1 MSACN
6 MDEAVFEDPFT
17 IDIHRSNNKKHLTF
31 GNGPHFCLGAPLA
44 RLEMKIALEAFVKK
58 FSRIEPVDG
67 FELEEN
73 LTASATGQSL
83 TNLPVKVFS

>member
-1 MSACN
+1 
-6 MDEAVFEDPFT
+6 
-17 IDIHRSNNKKHLTF
+17 
-31 GNGPHFCLGAPLA
+31 
-44 RLEMKIALEAFVKK
+44 MKIALEVFVKK

-83 TNLPVKVFS
+83 TTLPMRVYS

>member
-1 MSACN
+1 
-6 MDEAVFEDPFT
+6 
-17 IDIHRSNNKKHLTF
+17 
-31 GNGPHFCLGAPLA
+31 
-44 RLEMKIALEAFVKK
+44 MKIALEVFVKK

-83 TNLPVKVFS
+83 TTLPVRVYS